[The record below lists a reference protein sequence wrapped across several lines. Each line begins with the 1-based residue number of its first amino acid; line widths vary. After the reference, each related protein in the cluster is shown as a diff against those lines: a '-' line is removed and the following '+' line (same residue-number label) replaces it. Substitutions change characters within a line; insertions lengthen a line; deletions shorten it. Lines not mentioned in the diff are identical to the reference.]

1 MARPIVW
8 TTPAA
13 DDLEAAVEFIARD
26 SDAYAR
32 TLAQLVVETAES
44 LALFPDRGHR
54 LRDPKLSRF
63 RELLVGTYRLVY
75 LVQTQR
81 ILIEG
86 VLHGHRSLERALK
99 GRG

>member
-8 TTPAA
+8 TAPAA

-26 SDAYAR
+26 SEAYAR

-44 LALFPDRGHR
+44 LSQFPNRGHR

-63 RELLVGTYRLVY
+63 RELLVGSYGLVY
-75 LVQTQR
+75 LVQRQR
-81 ILIEG
+81 VLIAG
-86 VLHGHRSLERALK
+86 ILHGHRSLERALK